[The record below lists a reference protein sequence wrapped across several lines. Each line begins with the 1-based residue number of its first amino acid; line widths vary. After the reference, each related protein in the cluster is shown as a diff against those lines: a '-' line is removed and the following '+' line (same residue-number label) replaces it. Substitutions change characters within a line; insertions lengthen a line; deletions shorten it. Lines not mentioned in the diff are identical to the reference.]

1 MKPILF
7 PRRPI
12 RVAALTLALLGA
24 GAVGAQPAMTPPA
37 CQCSAPTAVP
47 ALSMTVVH
55 CLCGGVSC
63 VLSSVLNAGKPSEPL
78 MQCVK

>member
-1 MKPILF
+1 
-7 PRRPI
+7 
-12 RVAALTLALLGA
+12 
-24 GAVGAQPAMTPPA
+24 
-37 CQCSAPTAVP
+37 VP